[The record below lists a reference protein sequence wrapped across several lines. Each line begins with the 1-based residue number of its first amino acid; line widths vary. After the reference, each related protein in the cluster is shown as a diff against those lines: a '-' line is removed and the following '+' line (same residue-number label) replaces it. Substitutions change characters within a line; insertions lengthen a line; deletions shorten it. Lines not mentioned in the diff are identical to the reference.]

1 MVLDRDRRPMLRLGI
16 EARVI
21 TMRHGDFCEGF
32 GRAAGVVQIERR
44 PGKRFLWEVSEIRG
58 YDLFTDQYHLF
69 IM

>member
-1 MVLDRDRRPMLRLGI
+1 VRNNR
-16 EARVI
+16 
-21 TMRHGDFCEGF
+21 CEESC
-32 GRAAGVVQIERR
+32 AQNETEMPYLAIKTNIADSLKVVVQIERR